1 METINVV
8 DAKSRFSEL
17 ISRASSGERFLIR
30 RRERDIAVLISPGE
44 LERLERTSEMARR
57 LALALGQDKDLL
69 QKVERC
75 EVHPAMAAYGLWQDE
90 ADLANIAEEIASERT
105 ETSTRA
111 ETEL

>member
-30 RRERDIAVLISPGE
+30 RRERDIAVLINPGE
-44 LERLERTSEMARR
+44 LERLERSSLMARR
-57 LALALGQDKDLL
+57 LALALGQDSSLL

-75 EVHPAMAAYGLWQDE
+75 EVHPAMAAFGLWRDE
-90 ADLANIAEEIASERT
+90 EDLANIAEEIASMRAK
-105 ETSTRA
+105 TSTRPT
-111 ETEL
+111 TEL